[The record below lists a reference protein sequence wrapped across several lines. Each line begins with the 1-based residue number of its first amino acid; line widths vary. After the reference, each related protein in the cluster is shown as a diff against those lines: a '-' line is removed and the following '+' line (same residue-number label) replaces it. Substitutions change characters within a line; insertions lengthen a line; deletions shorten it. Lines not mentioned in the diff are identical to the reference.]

1 MDTAYA
7 NARIPYYALLME
19 SCRTLRHT
27 EDVKQA
33 QTAKQDAKELQRAMQ
48 HLNGVVMLH
57 RACVA
62 TSRPCPTQGDL
73 SRP

>member
-1 MDTAYA
+1 MDT
-7 NARIPYYALLME
+7 NARMPYYALLLE

-48 HLNGVVMLH
+48 HLSGVVILH
-57 RACVA
+57 RACFA
-62 TSRPCPTQGDL
+62 TSIPCPTTGEL